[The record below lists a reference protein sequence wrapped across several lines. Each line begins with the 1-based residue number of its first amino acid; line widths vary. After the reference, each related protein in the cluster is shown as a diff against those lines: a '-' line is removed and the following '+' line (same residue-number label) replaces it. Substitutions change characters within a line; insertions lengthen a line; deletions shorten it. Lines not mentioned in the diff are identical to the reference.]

1 MTDTKKNFLTVDG
14 IKLFI
19 LANVLHAIDHNLLD
33 MKFSDIKID
42 VDTEYEGNKYVIKIE
57 HKNKEIGTLF
67 FPLEASSVEDQYRA
81 MMGSAMSALEILSV
95 FAKQPTP
102 ILRIVK

>member
-1 MTDTKKNFLTVDG
+1 MTNTKKNFLTVDG

-19 LANVLHAIDHNLLD
+19 SANILHAIDHNLLN

-57 HKNKEIGTLF
+57 HKKKEIGTLF
-67 FPLEASSVEDQYRA
+67 FPLEANTIEDQYRA
-81 MMGSAMSALEILSV
+81 MMGSAMSALDILSV
-95 FAKQPTP
+95 FAQQQRPVLK
-102 ILRIVK
+102 IVK